1 MENEN
6 RSLERTAGCVL
17 IGCALASL
25 TALSLDQSATASE
38 TRELLQQMAAL
49 GPTRGAIH
57 AVQMAC
63 LTGYAFSFT
72 VLSIKLGI
80 KRPPVLAGLIAFL
93 FGTVMML
100 VATIND
106 GFLTSAVAIRF
117 AAAPDM
123 DLEIARDLIRF
134 GNMSVTYF
142 GDLAF
147 ALMGAGTALWS
158 LALARLGLV
167 GRLAAAVGL
176 TSGVATIAVIGWQPS
191 LDMTALLGIVSGEFC
206 FNLLIGVLL
215 FKAPIRENGRRLIER
230 PA

>member
-1 MENEN
+1 MDNEN
-6 RSLERTAGCVL
+6 RSLERIAGGVL

-25 TALSLDQSATASE
+25 TALSLDQAATASE
-38 TRELLQQMAAL
+38 TRELLQQIAAL
-49 GPTRGAIH
+49 GPTRGAVH
-57 AVQMAC
+57 AVQMTC

-72 VLSIKLGI
+72 VLSMKLGI

-100 VATIND
+100 IATVND
-106 GFLTSAVAIRF
+106 GFLTSAVAARF
-117 AAAPDM
+117 AAAPDI

-158 LALARLGLV
+158 LTLARFGLIGRLGSLV
-167 GRLAAAVGL
+167 GLITGVG
-176 TSGVATIAVIGWQPS
+176 SIAVIAWQPT
-191 LDMTALLGIVSGEFC
+191 LDMPALLGIVAGEFC
-206 FNLLIGVLL
+206 FNLLVGTLL
-215 FKAPIRENGRRLIER
+215 IKAPSPENERRLIER
-230 PA
+230 TA